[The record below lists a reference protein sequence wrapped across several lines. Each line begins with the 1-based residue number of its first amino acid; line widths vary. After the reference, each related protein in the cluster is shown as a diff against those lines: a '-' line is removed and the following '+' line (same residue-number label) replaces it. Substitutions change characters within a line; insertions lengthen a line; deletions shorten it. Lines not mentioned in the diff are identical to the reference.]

1 MNIKFINTNLWLPLV
16 LLWLAYALLG
26 WYLSAYHLI
35 WLIGAFVVAV
45 TLAVTRKSR
54 FWLEPLLKF
63 ACQGMAATL
72 ILSLILSMSIAL
84 VTTNASTLISLIGL
98 ILLTT
103 FFSEI
108 AMSFAGFNKMNTLL
122 FLILLAGFGLG
133 LGEIIDV
140 LVFPSIRY

>member
-1 MNIKFINTNLWLPLV
+1 MNIKFINTNLWLSLV

-35 WLIGAFVVAV
+35 WLIGAFVAAV
-45 TLAVTRKSR
+45 TLVVTRKSR
-54 FWLEPLLKF
+54 VWLEHLLKF

-103 FFSEI
+103 FF
-108 AMSFAGFNKMNTLL
+108 
-122 FLILLAGFGLG
+122 
-133 LGEIIDV
+133 
-140 LVFPSIRY
+140 